1 MPPLDGITVVSLE
14 QAVAAPFATRH
25 LADLGARVIKIE
37 RPETGDFA
45 RAYDETVRGM
55 SASFVWLNRSKESL
69 TLNLKHPR
77 SQEIMMRLISRA
89 DVFVQNLAPGAAERL
104 GLSFDVLIAR
114 FPRLVVCD
122 ISGYGDSGPYRDK
135 KAYDLLIQAEAG
147 LISITGSS
155 EGPAKTGISVA
166 DICAGM
172 YAYSGILAALLQRER
187 TGKGTRIE
195 VSMFEALCEWMMFP
209 LYYANLGGIPYSRS
223 GAHHAAIVPYGPYR
237 TGDGNTVMI
246 GIQNEREWMSFCE
259 RVLALP
265 DLACDLRFNSNSRR
279 VANREALASII
290 EPILRTV
297 GGKQLLELLDA
308 IGIASSRMNTLQ
320 DVWNHPQLS
329 ARERWRDFDS
339 PVGQVAGLVPPG
351 VPQGVEPRFDPVP
364 ALGAQVDTVLAELG
378 YSRKE
383 MDQLRDEQVI

>member
-1 MPPLDGITVVSLE
+1 
-14 QAVAAPFATRH
+14 
-25 LADLGARVIKIE
+25 
-37 RPETGDFA
+37 
-45 RAYDETVRGM
+45 
-55 SASFVWLNRSKESL
+55 
-69 TLNLKHPR
+69 
-77 SQEIMMRLISRA
+77 
-89 DVFVQNLAPGAAERL
+89 
-104 GLSFDVLIAR
+104 
-114 FPRLVVCD
+114 
-122 ISGYGDSGPYRDK
+122 
-135 KAYDLLIQAEAG
+135 
-147 LISITGSS
+147 
-155 EGPAKTGISVA
+155 
-166 DICAGM
+166 
-172 YAYSGILAALLQRER
+172 
-187 TGKGTRIE
+187 
-195 VSMFEALCEWMMFP
+195 MFEALCEWMMFP

-237 TGDGNTVMI
+237 TSDGNTVMI